1 MWMMLTLKMVTRME
15 QTANEKSTLID
26 RVAQRIAKDTG
37 MDVDVVGCA
46 LTNFGMPN
54 ICPPLHF
61 CKTKKI
67 CESVLELDISKI
79 TMEVLEDGTE
89 QDTRCSE

>member
-1 MWMMLTLKMVTRME
+1 MVMKME

-37 MDVDVVGCA
+37 MDVDTVGCA

-54 ICPPLHF
+54 ICPPLHY

-67 CESVLELDISKI
+67 CESVLQLDISKI
-79 TMEVLEDGTE
+79 TMEVLEDGTGKE
-89 QDTRCSE
+89 NDGRSE

>member
-1 MWMMLTLKMVTRME
+1 MWMMPKMVMKME
-15 QTANEKSTLID
+15 QTTNEKSTLID

-37 MDVDVVGCA
+37 MDVDVIGCA

-79 TMEVLEDGTE
+79 TMEVLEDGTGKE
-89 QDTRCSE
+89 NDGRSE

>member
-1 MWMMLTLKMVTRME
+1 MWMVLTLKMVTKME

-79 TMEVLEDGTE
+79 TMEVLEDGTK

>member
-1 MWMMLTLKMVTRME
+1 MWTMLKTVMKME
-15 QTANEKSTLID
+15 QTADKKPTLID

-37 MDVDVVGCA
+37 MDVDVIGCA

-54 ICPPLHF
+54 VCPPLHF

>member
-1 MWMMLTLKMVTRME
+1 MVMRME
-15 QTANEKSTLID
+15 QTTNEKSTLID

-46 LTNFGMPN
+46 LTNFGMSN

-67 CESVLELDISKI
+67 CESVLELDINKI

-89 QDTRCSE
+89 QDARCSE

>member
-1 MWMMLTLKMVTRME
+1 ME
-15 QTANEKSTLID
+15 QTVNEKSTLID

-54 ICPPLHF
+54 ICPPLYF